1 MGHAGALVHGGSG
14 TLESK
19 TKRLLAAG
27 AMVFGSIDALVDR
40 CSRYYR
46 FDKR

>member
-1 MGHAGALVHGGSG
+1 MGHAGALVHGESG

-19 TKRLLAAG
+19 TKRLTQAG
-27 AMVFGSIDALVDR
+27 ALVFGSIESLVDR